1 MASYGVSI
9 TLEFMVWN
17 FDSHVGQ
24 TGDAGNLTL
33 RWVKDGTS
41 SAPANSP
48 AEVDATNAPGL
59 YKLVLTATECQC
71 KIGTLGGKSS
81 TSYCAVIPETVT
93 FEQPADIADAVLDEA
108 ASGHTGVIAT
118 NLDAAVSTRSTLT
131 QAQVLSDTT
140 PFAGANVA
148 AIKAKTDNL
157 PANPAAVGSA
167 MTLASGAIT
176 ADVIATG
183 AIDADAIADNAIDAG
198 AIASNAITSAKIATD
213 AIDADA
219 LAADAIDEILDEVVE
234 GTYTMRHYLRLFA
247 SMLLGEAT
255 GGNTTTITF
264 RDTGDSKNRIV
275 MTVDA
280 DGNRSA
286 VTLTGT

>member
-41 SAPANSP
+41 SAPTNSP
-48 AEVDATNAPGL
+48 SEVDATNAPGL
-59 YKLVLTATECQC
+59 YKLVLTAAECQC
-71 KIGTLGGKSS
+71 KIGTLAGKSS
-81 TSYCAVIPETVT
+81 TAYCAVIPEAIT
-93 FEQPADIADAVLDEA
+93 FEQQADIADAVLDEA

-157 PANPAAVGSA
+157 PASPAAVGSA

-176 ADVIATG
+176 
-183 AIDADAIADNAIDAG
+183 
-198 AIASNAITSAKIATD
+198 SAVIATD

-234 GTYTMRHYLRLFA
+234 GTYTMRQYLRLFA
-247 SMLLGEAT
+247 AMLLGEAT
-255 GGNTTTITF
+255 GGNTATITF